1 MAAPVLSLRR
11 KLVYAAVLSVVA
23 TGLLLGALEAGLR
36 IAGYGYSPH
45 FVRRAKLPDGE
56 TGWRENRWCTAP
68 YFSPALV
75 RRPQAFRLPEKKAP
89 RTYRIFVLGDSAAM
103 GDPEPSFSIGRV
115 LGAMLRAAYP
125 EERFEVVNAAV
136 TAINSHIERGI
147 ADDCARLEPDL
158 FIVYAGNNEVIGPFG
173 PSGVFTPFLGSEAAV
188 RTAVWLKGT
197 RTGQLFSA
205 AARAGAGETGGAG
218 ADWGGMQMFLKQQI
232 AADDPRLAAVREH
245 FRENLRAIAAA
256 AHRAGAATLL
266 CTVLTNQRDF
276 APFMSQHRRDL
287 SADDLARWQTAFAAG
302 GAAER
307 SGDTA
312 AAAQAYRAAWA
323 IDDRYAELAFRLGRL
338 ALQAGRDDE
347 AKPLL
352 QRALDLDTLRFRT
365 DSTLNRTIRDL
376 GAGTPPPGL
385 EVVDL
390 ASDLAPRSPHGI
402 VGDEWLYEH
411 VHLTFRG
418 AYEVAGELF
427 SRVSAD
433 LIRRGL
439 AAKPAPVPFDYE
451 AARVRLGYT
460 THEQTMIAL
469 QLLARFRAPPFTGQS
484 DDAQRIAAWERRAHA
499 GETLLARPDALP
511 TLKEIYRRAMAAA
524 PDDWILARNAGGML
538 VARDDAADALP
549 LLRRAAAWI
558 DDDIDTLVALGW
570 AHRALGHT
578 ADAKAVFARA
588 RTLEPH
594 YPGLPDEANG
604 ARQSAR

>member
-36 IAGYGYSPH
+36 IACYGYSPH

-205 AARAGAGETGGAG
+205 AARVGAGETGGAG

-245 FRENLRAIAAA
+245 FRENLRAIAAT

-287 SADDLARWQTAFAAG
+287 SADDLARWQTASTSSMRQAKKN
-302 GAAER
+302 
-307 SGDTA
+307 
-312 AAAQAYRAAWA
+312 AYRLSLPAV
-323 IDDRYAELAFRLGRL
+323 
-338 ALQAGRDDE
+338 Q
-347 AKPLL
+347 
-352 QRALDLDTLRFRT
+352 
-365 DSTLNRTIRDL
+365 
-376 GAGTPPPGL
+376 
-385 EVVDL
+385 
-390 ASDLAPRSPHGI
+390 RSPARLMWQARSASMCATSGNS
-402 VGDEWLYEH
+402 GNCSS
-411 VHLTFRG
+411 TCG
-418 AYEVAGELF
+418 
-427 SRVSAD
+427 SRIMRLRSTASRTSAMN
-433 LIRRGL
+433 
-439 AAKPAPVPFDYE
+439 V
-451 AARVRLGYT
+451 
-460 THEQTMIAL
+460 
-469 QLLARFRAPPFTGQS
+469 
-484 DDAQRIAAWERRAHA
+484 DAV
-499 GETLLARPDALP
+499 T
-511 TLKEIYRRAMAAA
+511 
-524 PDDWILARNAGGML
+524 
-538 VARDDAADALP
+538 
-549 LLRRAAAWI
+549 
-558 DDDIDTLVALGW
+558 
-570 AHRALGHT
+570 
-578 ADAKAVFARA
+578 
-588 RTLEPH
+588 
-594 YPGLPDEANG
+594 
-604 ARQSAR
+604 